1 MTLLEELVKKYA
13 PTDLNT
19 VFSKV
24 SIDGIE
30 IDSSKIKEINYQH
43 LKEVTLAQWLLESGR
58 ANSKL
63 AINANNFAGLKWRTP
78 DMDGFATVINIQ
90 VPSEPAPVDF
100 CKFDNVDAFIIGYWR
115 FLARSPY
122 EGLEEHTNTPENF
135 IGFLQRKGYAADLD
149 YVNKVIRLLPEAQQ
163 LLANASGIVIS
174 SVPERL
180 EVIRVP
186 QEVELRQ
193 SFRVEG
199 VASPTDK
206 DKVVL
211 IKIDNK
217 FDAQGTPI
225 GEDGKWQADLVF
237 TSLFTADGVRRVRFS
252 VDSESVDVQ
261 IKAVT
266 PHGANDDDE
275 TAHPSGSIV
284 INLSGSVG
292 SGGVNKEADVKAV
305 KKRLHELGYT
315 WVGDPNSKT
324 ITTGTI
330 QAIKLF
336 QSIIAGGSTLAG
348 DGRIDIGGPTHRWLQ
363 ATNAPVWKTMPA
375 SDPTISFRNHEKD
388 ETHDDHDFGTD
399 WLAETIRKIAEDYH
413 NTHRS
418 ANPGAAPFALND
430 VSRPHGGD
438 TPDHAGHETGLMC
451 DVFLPRKDGK
461 FGGIDFTSP
470 NYDRS
475 ATRAL
480 IKSMRR
486 QKWVRAVY
494 FNDSTLMDE
503 TFMGNKLCTFS
514 PGHHHHIHFEIN
526 PPVRT

>member
-1 MTLLEELVKKYA
+1 MTLLDELVKKYTT
-13 PTDLNT
+13 TDLNT

-24 SIDGIE
+24 SIDVNK
-30 IDSSKIKEINYQH
+30 IDTSKINEINHQS

-63 AINANNFAGLKWRTP
+63 AIDANNFAGLKWRDP
-78 DMDGFATVINIQ
+78 DMKGFATAINIQ
-90 VPSEPAPVDF
+90 VPSEPVPVNF

-122 EGLEEHTNTPENF
+122 DGLEEHTNTPENF

-149 YVNKVIRLLPEAQQ
+149 YVNKVIRLVPEAQQ
-163 LLANASGIVIS
+163 LLANASGVVIPF
-174 SVPERL
+174 VPEKL
-180 EVIRVP
+180 EVIRAP

-199 VASPTDK
+199 VASPADK
-206 DKVVL
+206 GKVVL
-211 IKIDNK
+211 IKIDSR
-217 FDAQGTPI
+217 FDAQGTAI

-237 TSLFTADGVRRVRFS
+237 TSLFTPNGVRRITFS
-252 VDSESVDVQ
+252 VDSESVDIQ

-266 PHGANDDDE
+266 PEGANDDDE

-292 SGGVNKEADVKAV
+292 SGGVNKDADVKAV

-315 WVGDPNSKT
+315 WVGDPSNKT

-336 QSIIAGGSTLAG
+336 QSIIAGRSTLAG
-348 DGRIDIGGPTHRWLQ
+348 DGRIDIGGTTHRWLQ
-363 ATNAPVWKTMPA
+363 AANAPVWKTMPA
-375 SDPTISFRNHEKD
+375 SDLSIGFRNHELE
-388 ETHDDHDFGTD
+388 ETGDNHDFGTH
-399 WLAETIRKIAEDYH
+399 WLFDVILAIAKDYNNSHRKSDSRI
-413 NTHRS
+413 
-418 ANPGAAPFALND
+418 APFVIND
-430 VSRPHGGD
+430 VSIPHGGN

-451 DVFLPRKDGK
+451 DVLLPKKGGT
-461 FGGIDFTSP
+461 FGGLNWWDST
-470 NYDRS
+470 YDRNATKAMLQS
-475 ATRAL
+475 IRKQKLVRGVFFNDQELIKLGLCTRA
-480 IKSMRR
+480 S
-486 QKWVRAVY
+486 
-494 FNDSTLMDE
+494 
-503 TFMGNKLCTFS
+503 
-514 PGHHHHIHFEIN
+514 GHDNHIHFEIN

>member
-1 MTLLEELVKKYA
+1 MTLLDELVKKYA
-13 PTDLNT
+13 ATDLNT

-24 SIDGIE
+24 SIDANK
-30 IDSSKIKEINYQH
+30 IDSTKINEINHQD

-58 ANSKL
+58 ASSKL
-63 AINANNFAGLKWRTP
+63 AIDANNFAGLKWRP
-78 DMDGFATVINIQ
+78 EMGGFATQINIQ

-122 EGLEEHTNTPENF
+122 EGLEEHTNNPENF

-149 YVNKVIRLLPEAQQ
+149 YVNKVIRLVPEAQQ
-163 LLANASGIVIS
+163 LLTNASGVVIPT
-174 SVPERL
+174 VPEKL
-180 EVIRVP
+180 EVIRAP

-193 SFRVEG
+193 SFRIEG

-206 DKVVL
+206 GKVVL
-211 IKIDNK
+211 IKIDDR
-217 FDAQGTPI
+217 FDAQGTLI
-225 GEDGKWQADLVF
+225 GEDGTWQADLVF

-252 VDSESVDVQ
+252 VDSESVEIK
-261 IKAVT
+261 IKAVA
-266 PHGANDDDE
+266 PQGASDDDE

-315 WVGDPNSKT
+315 WVGDPDNKT

-336 QSIIAGGSTLAG
+336 QSIIAGRSTLAG
-348 DGRIDIGGPTHRWLQ
+348 DGRIDLGGPTHRWLQ
-363 ATNAPVWKTMPA
+363 AANAPVWKTMPA
-375 SDPTISFRNHEKD
+375 SDPSIGFVNQEKD

-399 WLAETIRKIAEDYH
+399 WLAETIKKIAKDYH
-413 NTHRS
+413 ETHRN
-418 ANPGAAPFALND
+418 ANPSAAPFALND
-430 VSRPHGGD
+430 ISRPHGGD

-470 NYDRS
+470 NFDRN
-475 ATRAL
+475 AARAL
-480 IKSMRR
+480 IKSMRK
-486 QKWVRAVY
+486 QKLVRAVF
-494 FNDSTLMDE
+494 FNDPQLIRE
-503 TFMGNKLCTFS
+503 GLCS
-514 PGHHHHIHFEIN
+514 HASGHHHHIHFEIN